1 MIELFRVATVYLL
14 AIVVILGVIAVISG
28 AVVLLVSTLL

>member
-14 AIVVILGVIAVISG
+14 AIVVIAGVVTVISG
-28 AVVLLVSTLL
+28 AVVLLVSILL